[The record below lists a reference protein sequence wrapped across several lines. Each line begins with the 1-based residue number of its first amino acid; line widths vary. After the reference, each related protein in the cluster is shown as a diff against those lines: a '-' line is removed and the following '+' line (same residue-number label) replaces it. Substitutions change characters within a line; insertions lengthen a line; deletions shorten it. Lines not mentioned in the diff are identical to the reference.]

1 MRCHFLQR
9 RYARMRC
16 RVWPENSFVSLV
28 NSYFLAAFGMAIH
41 PIQIEAQAPSRLVT
55 LIFRVFAAISHAF
68 VVYIFGQIRDF
79 GKLCCGVSV

>member
-1 MRCHFLQR
+1 MLFIIRVPYSDARAQQRKRCAAIFRDDGPL
-9 RYARMRC
+9 
-16 RVWPENSFVSLV
+16 F
-28 NSYFLAAFGMAIH
+28 AFGMAIH

-68 VVYIFGQIRDF
+68 VVHIFCQIRDF